1 MMFPEKM
8 IQVFGII
15 PRQFSDKVTKE
26 LLRQGLVHFIN
37 LHYLDQDTH
46 EKIKAAEASVLSSD
60 NAEKSDTPSV
70 TDIRKRAESFLNM
83 GGFSDFT
90 PSSLPEDAEPVLNRE
105 RAEKELDSLASRLES
120 LRTRQSELQANILK
134 IEDIKRQ
141 IDLYGDFD
149 AIIKKRLPHA
159 FLQSHVGSLEPSLI
173 EDFEKEFASLPSL
186 VIELGMDDKGKYLLV
201 INMKRDERAVKSIM
215 ERYNWI
221 DAELP
226 SYESDIKSTALS
238 ELDEKKVRL
247 KKEQEKT
254 ASEFNNVFA
263 EKKDALVDIY
273 TRARL
278 NELSL
283 KVKSYLNTTEH
294 TFLFTGWIPL
304 KRKKDFENTMQHTTN
319 GNVYLEWI
327 NPGELSPVEQPPA
340 PVKLNNPGFLAPFEM
355 LVENFAT
362 PAYGTID
369 PTPFVAIS
377 YLLMFGLM
385 FADAGHG
392 LVLILAG
399 LLGSRLIKQ
408 NNTIK
413 KLFQLIAYCGASAV
427 IFGILFGSYFGFSV
441 FEPVWFDYH
450 GIVAGHDS
458 GNEFV
463 NDIYGILKITIF
475 FGIFIIAAGM
485 IFNWITAIRNK
496 KWKRLVFDKTG
507 LLGGWLYASG
517 IYTAFYFISNDYKSL
532 PESSFLITMIALPA
546 LLFFLKPVFA
556 FIFPDKN
563 NDKKHTFSFFTLI
576 DIVME
581 WIVEML
587 EIFSGFL
594 ANTLSFMRVAG
605 LGIAHVSLMIAF
617 YQIAVMVSQDGTFG
631 LMSYFVLI
639 AGNILVILLEGLSA
653 GIQSLRLNYY
663 EFFSKFFQ
671 ETGYRYK
678 PISFSSDE

>member
-15 PRQFSDKVTKE
+15 PRQFNDKVTQE
-26 LLRQGLVHFIN
+26 LLRQELVHFIN
-37 LHYLDQDTH
+37 LHYIDQDTQD
-46 EKIKAAEASVLSSD
+46 KIKTTEESSD
-60 NAEKSDTPSV
+60 PAKEPKSPSV
-70 TDIRKRAESFLNM
+70 TDIRKRAEHFLKM
-83 GGFSDFT
+83 GGFSDYA
-90 PSSLPEDAEPVLNRE
+90 PSSLPEGAEPLLNRE
-105 RAEKELDSLASRLES
+105 QAGKELDSLASRLES
-120 LRTRQSELQANILK
+120 LRNRQSKLQSNILK
-134 IEDIKRQ
+134 IDDIKRQ
-141 IDLYGDFD
+141 IDLYGDFNS
-149 AIIKKRLPHA
+149 IIKKRLPHA
-159 FLQSHVGSLEPSLI
+159 FLQSHIGSIDPSLL
-173 EDFEKEFASLPSL
+173 EDFKKEFASLPSL
-186 VIELGMDDKGKYLLV
+186 VLELGKDSVEKYLLV
-201 INMKRDERAVKSIM
+201 INMKRDERAVKSIK
-215 ERYNWI
+215 ERYHWT
-221 DAELP
+221 DADMP
-226 SYESDIKSTALS
+226 SYASDIKTNALS
-238 ELDEKKVRL
+238 ELDAKKARL

-254 ASEFNNVFA
+254 ASEVNNIFA
-263 EKKDALVDIY
+263 ESKDDLMEIY

-283 KVKSYLNTTEH
+283 KVKSYLNTTDH

-304 KRKKDFENTMQHTTN
+304 KRKKDFESTMQQATS

-327 NPGELSPVEQPPA
+327 HPGELSPVEQPPA

-355 LVENFAT
+355 LVENFAI

-369 PTPFVAIS
+369 PTPFVALS
-377 YLLMFGLM
+377 YLTMFGLM
-385 FADAGHG
+385 FSDVGHG

-399 LLGSRLIKQ
+399 LLGSRLIKE
-408 NNTIK
+408 NNKTK

-463 NDIYGILKITIF
+463 NDIYGILKITIY

-485 IFNWITAIRNK
+485 LFNWITAIRNHQ
-496 KWKRLVFDKTG
+496 WKRLVFDKTG
-507 LLGGWLYASG
+507 LLGGWLYGSG
-517 IYTAFYFISNDYKSL
+517 IYTAFYFITNDYKSL
-532 PESSFLITMIALPA
+532 PDSRFLLSMIALPA
-546 LLFFLKPVFA
+546 LLFFLKPIIG

-563 NDKKHTFSFFTLI
+563 ANKQHSFSFFTLI
-576 DIVME
+576 DIMME

-617 YQIAVMVSQDGTFG
+617 YQIATMVSQNGSFG
-631 LMSYFVLI
+631 IMSYFVLI

-671 ETGYRYK
+671 ETGYRYN
-678 PISFSSDE
+678 PISFSSSE